1 MLGKG
6 DMLYKPVGMPKPV
19 RIQSGFASTAEIRNL
34 VNFLKNEKETEY
46 SEEVIHEVEQNMPQ
60 PKTSA
65 VSDDISIGTGD
76 ELTNQAITIIVE
88 TGNASTAFL
97 QRKLKLGFPRAAR
110 IMDEIEEM
118 GIIGPQE
125 GSKPRKINIT
135 KEEWYERQ
143 GMS

>member
-1 MLGKG
+1 M
-6 DMLYKPVGMPKPV
+6 
-19 RIQSGFASTAEIRNL
+19 ERNQREL
-34 VNFLKNEKETEY
+34 EQAKNKNT
-46 SEEVIHEVEQNMPQ
+46 VTV
-60 PKTSA
+60 
-65 VSDDISIGTGD
+65 DDIAVNPEDDLI
-76 ELTNQAITIIVE
+76 NQAITIIVE

-110 IMDEIEEM
+110 IMDDIEEM

-143 GMS
+143 GRT